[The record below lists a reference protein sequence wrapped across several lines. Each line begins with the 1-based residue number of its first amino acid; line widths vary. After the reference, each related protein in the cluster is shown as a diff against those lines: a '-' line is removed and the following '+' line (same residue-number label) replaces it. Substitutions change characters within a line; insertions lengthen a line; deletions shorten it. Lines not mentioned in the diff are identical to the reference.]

1 MDRVVFEDVGRI
13 KQFEDGA
20 VVFSENEPGRSMFVV
35 ESGRIRRTRT
45 ATHESEEI
53 VTPLAEIGPGAFF
66 GEMALF
72 DVARRSPT
80 ATAVGDVQL
89 RKVSR
94 KDLEAGIRANPEI
107 ALQFLERM
115 SKRIRKTDALIERLL
130 VREKLAE
137 DVFAEVSALRH
148 PESFASTP

>member
-1 MDRVVFEDVGRI
+1 MFENVGRV

-20 VVFSENEPGRSMFVV
+20 VVFAENEPGRNMYVI
-35 ESGRIRRTRT
+35 ESGHIRLTRT
-45 ATHESEEI
+45 TMRESEEI

-72 DVARRSPT
+72 DIARRSAT
-80 ATAVGDVQL
+80 ATAVGDVVL

-94 KDLEAGIRANPEI
+94 KDLDAEIRANPEI

-115 SKRIRKTDALIERLL
+115 SKRIRKTDALVERLL

-137 DVFAEVSALRH
+137 DVFAEVSALRY
-148 PESFASTP
+148 PESFASSS